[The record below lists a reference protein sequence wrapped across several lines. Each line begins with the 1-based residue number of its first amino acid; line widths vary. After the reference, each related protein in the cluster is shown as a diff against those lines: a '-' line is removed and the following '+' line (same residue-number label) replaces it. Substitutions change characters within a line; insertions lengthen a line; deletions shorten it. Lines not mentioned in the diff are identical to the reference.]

1 MQLPKISPELLKT
14 YQEEIAKKSSP
25 ATLKRKTASLS
36 KFFGW
41 AHDQGHMTENP
52 ISQTEPVNIVIN
64 DTKDI
69 KRSRKSILAF
79 VSLTL
84 GIITMI
90 LALKKH

>member
-1 MQLPKISPELLKT
+1 
-14 YQEEIAKKSSP
+14 
-25 ATLKRKTASLS
+25 
-36 KFFGW
+36 
-41 AHDQGHMTENP
+41 MTENP

-90 LALKKH
+90 LALKTLSSQFQVRNLQLKTK